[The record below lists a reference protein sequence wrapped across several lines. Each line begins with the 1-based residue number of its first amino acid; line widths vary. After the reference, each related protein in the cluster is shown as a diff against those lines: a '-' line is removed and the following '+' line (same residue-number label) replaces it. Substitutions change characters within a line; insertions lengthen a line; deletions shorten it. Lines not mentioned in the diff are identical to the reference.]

1 MRAVAGL
8 LAVAVLACGCA
19 ATDTEAPLRISNVK
33 QGMARVES
41 HDRGTIY
48 AEGATLRVAR
58 NGDCVAVGKTVPCM
72 WYAIAFD
79 YEAASETTMLTCST
93 VFNEPVEVVD
103 PGKSHG
109 KDREFSGQIAL
120 KGRRGHAF
128 WPGYLTLDDEKVPD
142 EMTMTCQLEGK
153 EVLRVGFTFLQRG

>member
-1 MRAVAGL
+1 MRAAAGL
-8 LAVAVLACGCA
+8 LAVAALACGCG
-19 ATDTEAPLRISNVK
+19 TVDFEAPLRITNVK
-33 QGMARVES
+33 QGLARVAS

-58 NGDCVAVGKTVPCM
+58 NGDCVAVGKIVPCM

-79 YEAASETTMLTCST
+79 YEAASETTTLACST
-93 VFNEPVEVVD
+93 VFSEPVEVVD
-103 PGKSHG
+103 PGGSHG
-109 KDREFSGQIAL
+109 KDREFIGQITL

-128 WPGYLTLDDEKVPD
+128 WPGYVTLDDEKVPD
-142 EMTMTCQLEGK
+142 QMTMACQFEGK